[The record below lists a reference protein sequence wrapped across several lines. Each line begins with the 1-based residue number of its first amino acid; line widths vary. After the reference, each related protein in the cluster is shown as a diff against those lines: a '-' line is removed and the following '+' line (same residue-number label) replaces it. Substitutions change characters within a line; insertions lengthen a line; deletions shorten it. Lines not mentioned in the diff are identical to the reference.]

1 MAFSA
6 NFFDAY
12 NTEKTNIR
20 KRRKEN
26 AEMFEA
32 YKDAKVA
39 DGEEVSVE
47 ELSNMR
53 SNLAGGDFYFG
64 QALPAEKMMQGLADR
79 TNERVTNTISSQFA
93 AKADESQ
100 KISKVVDGIVP
111 SLLSIP
117 DADGTEG
124 QEKIKA
130 RFTAINPA
138 DPDFG
143 NQLYESWKERLPN
156 MIGIAKDK
164 EVNDFMA
171 KNSTANLFSE
181 VEHLTVGLPAWKINS
196 IKQGYLS
203 KEKVFANKNFSDAL
217 KNVNTNIKPE
227 EFTRMDKTTFNDQFV
242 KNYLLRNGVL
252 AKDITD
258 DMLAAAKAALEPSYT
273 SERLRYSDV
282 QETAFE
288 GDVQKDAALLLL
300 IGNPSL
306 DNQQLMLDTV
316 NRYRRDNE
324 LVEYTGINDP
334 LFVRLRASFGTSAL
348 AVADKQ
354 YKDGKKTADTTAT
367 TLFKAAIEQTK
378 TAFAAQFTALKD
390 TPENNTAK
398 SIAEQIHN
406 SYHIPPNRIPKL
418 LSGIIDAVKR
428 EAPSNPEEAGA
439 MIGMLVR
446 QYGLSTRETALLDY
460 QRRQYKSDGI
470 GIRPNTTVS
479 EYWAIEQKPY
489 LVNLDRAVATILTM
503 PQNTGQNSVGVT
515 AIDLKKKSLDLI
527 DKFHDKLIK
536 QIEIQKFTLDGDDN
550 VLNIK
555 KEIEQSRTEAKIE
568 INNAQPN
575 GTPTYFVRSGSNYI
589 TSSTL
594 PPGTP
599 ANIKPNSR
607 YVLTNGNF
615 VLAGNAPS
623 TTPNTSRT
631 RTNSQG
637 VRQRFVT
644 GGSFGRGGWV
654 NIP

>member
-12 NTEKTNIR
+12 NSEKTNIR

-32 YKDAKVA
+32 YKDAKVK

-64 QALPAEKMMQGLADR
+64 QSLPAEKMMQGLADR
-79 TNERVTNTISSQFA
+79 TNERVINTISSQFA

-100 KISKVVDGIVP
+100 KISKVVDGIIP
-111 SLLSIP
+111 SLLSIS
-117 DADGTEG
+117 DADGSEG

-288 GDVQKDAALLLL
+288 DDVQKDAALLLL

-334 LFVRLRASFGTSAL
+334 LFVKLRASFGTSAL

-354 YKDGKKTADTTAT
+354 YKDGKKSADTTAT
-367 TLFKAAIEQTK
+367 TLFKAATEQTK

-406 SYHIPPNRIPKL
+406 SYHIPPTRIPTL
-418 LSGIIDAVKR
+418 LKGIIDAVKR

-470 GIRPNTTVS
+470 GLRPNTTVS
-479 EYWAIEQKPY
+479 EFWATERKPF
-489 LVNLDRAVATILTM
+489 LVNIDMAVATILTM
-503 PQNTGQNSVGVT
+503 PQNTGQNSVGVK
-515 AIDLKKKSLDLI
+515 AIDLKKKTIDAI
-527 DKFHDKLIK
+527 DKFHDNLIK

-568 INNAQPN
+568 INNVRPN

-623 TTPNTSRT
+623 TTTNTSPT
-631 RTNSQG
+631 RTNSLG

-644 GGSFGRGGWV
+644 GGSFGQGGWV